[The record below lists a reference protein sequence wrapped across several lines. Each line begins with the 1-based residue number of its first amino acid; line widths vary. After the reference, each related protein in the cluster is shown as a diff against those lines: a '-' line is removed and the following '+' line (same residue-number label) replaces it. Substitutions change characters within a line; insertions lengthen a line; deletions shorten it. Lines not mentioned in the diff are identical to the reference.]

1 MKHWEKRKTIQGRGR
16 EKGSHVRRRKEH
28 SHTWEEERH
37 FQQEE
42 KRDELG
48 HKKLRGFCFAA
59 AQKSRRT
66 VQYGLYGQEY
76 TFIAVLKVL
85 YLAAQKSRRPPY
97 SLLKFSST
105 EIKVFLWHIFQDNLQ
120 AKRGRTA
127 IFGWYFISVSRGISP
142 NVFFRKF

>member
-1 MKHWEKRKTIQGRGR
+1 MSFHLFNEALGKEKDNPRER

-28 SHTWEEERH
+28 PHTWEEERH

-66 VQYGLYGQEY
+66 VQGRTVQ
-76 TFIAVLKVL
+76 AVRTGVHI
-85 YLAAQKSRRPPY
+85 YCCSESAVPCC
-97 SLLKFSST
+97 T
-105 EIKVFLWHIFQDNLQ
+105 EIEEVAVQIAKVF
-120 AKRGRTA
+120 
-127 IFGWYFISVSRGISP
+127 
-142 NVFFRKF
+142 